1 MFRGRQ
7 QFIDKYRET
16 LPERY
21 RYLNDTQVYDL
32 ALKSNPELS
41 NAQFN
46 EEPEEPGF
54 LNSIAQTAKEQY
66 YRLPQTA
73 ASLVNMLHQ
82 SIADKNDPNAAAISE
97 MQINL
102 YNVASA
108 AANDSISKDPELIK
122 FQQWA
127 GNNPFTW
134 GEFLTNP
141 SMFGRVA
148 AQSIL
153 SMGQIMTAGTLGA
166 MVGGPVV
173 GAFSAGAMGFVLE
186 GTEAYGQAYDR
197 AKQKGMSDQEIT
209 RIAGESGLAYG
220 AVSAVLESLVPFSIL
235 RSMGFTKKLAKN
247 TFGKFAANYLD
258 DAAEGIFGT
267 KAVTDAIS
275 KLAAERLTFMQKVSK
290 FARVSGF
297 DALGEA
303 TTEATQ
309 FLAEKAIVDSEVDGR
324 TIDQAWFDEAIND
337 PELSESIA
345 GGLIGGGVFSM
356 RTAERQGRGVYGR
369 QAGNFAS
376 ILTGQNFDDFSTWF
390 LNNKDANRIDKIEF
404 ARTVLR
410 NDANRIRSGQTTSEV
425 TTEQSTSE
433 TPVTPTTPSTT
444 PTTPPKE
451 TVSETKRTQ
460 PSEQKTSIAQRLANP
475 ELGEVLPTETQV
487 GRTLSETALNY
498 LTISGE
504 KARKD
509 VEQSP
514 DIERKI
520 YTMAAKAIEGLN
532 PKIAE
537 SFKDKDGNFI
547 LSKVKNVVNMMAK
560 ENIAAVQREAAG
572 DLMGSDIM
580 SELGIVENPDA
591 GANALQDLGITEN
604 PEQPTTKSVPF
615 YENKDNIPGLA
626 KRIAQGKKLTKN
638 DLQLQKNFPT
648 ELEAELNKINQP
660 KQPQPTKKERISNT
674 ETVTNTMKSLL
685 RGMGYNDDYIKTL
698 NPIQANTILKNQIP
712 PKGDQGT
719 TPTIENKAP
728 SKPIERTSN
737 EILGNAP
744 SELRTPYTGKLP
756 KGYSLLKVTAVDS
769 KYYDELPGKKL
780 DNEKHLGI
788 KSKRNFY
795 IVKDTRIGNKYR
807 VFEESSGLAV
817 GNDYSTI
824 KEAVADASRKLKEQ
838 SALGDLDTR
847 LDSLIPKRQPLNT
860 TKATPTTAEQDNTPP
875 WEERPTETKDIN
887 KHEKDVLGLKPNDT
901 VYYEGKPYKF
911 VDFAPVFSPEKEES
925 YLSRLENG
933 DEMSASEE
941 EAMITSG
948 MSDEQFKKYVAEE
961 EKNRFDLIKSGKLNP
976 YDFEVIIEKNG
987 KSIGINPYLV
997 DIKSK
1002 ESFGNV
1008 SEIINETKDLN
1019 PNDVKTDHQSS
1030 NEGTDLGDINAD
1042 EVFAAESVLNIP
1054 TEKTDRVKAAESYG
1068 MSSEGTSSV
1077 KNILNNIANKSPNK
1091 QYAKLAKYI
1100 SKYLGRDVQVEF
1112 GDRSMFEWSA
1122 SYEKMYIAPTGMVPF
1137 EQVFLHEAIHAL
1149 TNRIIDGV
1157 ETGVLKDANSIRA
1170 YNEIKKLFDY
1180 TRNYIGE
1187 KSLDK
1192 LSQRRSMSEL
1202 ITFYGVSS
1210 NNLKEFVAEA
1220 MSSPQFQQVLDSIE
1234 YKPKKSLLQRMID
1247 IIKSIFGIS
1256 PTNDSVLANSI
1267 TQIVTLVQNSPEV
1280 IPGSITA
1287 KETMMIKHADNMAY
1301 DKNNLDFADL
1311 DEHDGRDE
1319 EYFDEQYD
1327 PDPGI
1332 FNDKFFASQF
1342 GVYVD
1347 GELYS
1352 KLVKL
1357 AKEYKDKPLSQ
1368 KTNFYDLEDRI
1379 YSTIVNM
1386 TSHHPNVNRDSDK
1399 YKDNIKLWV
1408 QKVNSA
1414 TRVALAK
1421 IDDTGRIIT
1430 DYDPQK
1436 RYQGQ
1441 ITIEHD
1447 DNNNN
1452 PPIINVEQ
1460 YTEKKL
1466 DTGGANPTSAKQSF
1480 IEEDFTKGARTKV
1493 WIVSTKDIFRK
1504 IRGAISKKTGKAF
1517 ATFYK
1522 RADFQDFT
1530 VNDKSIDNLN
1540 RIFARQYL
1548 YEKQKMIKQNRDTKS
1563 NVLRF
1568 FLAETS
1574 GDNSKIILS
1583 GISQS
1588 IAEISRANFIATL
1601 DSEVVD
1607 ENGKGN
1613 ITKEHRDSML
1623 ADADR
1628 LSKEN
1633 PLAYGQI
1640 LGFHNRMKAIKGSRY
1655 LLREKDVANSYKR
1668 LKLDLFEGWV
1678 PRGIGPN
1685 RIMVIDPNNIEIMMP
1700 NQNGELINVDP
1711 LYNGKYRFDGWT
1723 MTSQAWFDKLYAVS
1737 GVKTKVLKTVVR
1749 SLNLEN
1755 NIDYIALKHSEQVA
1769 FEGTEIYSKGA
1780 EKTLIARY
1788 SNGKWLDAKG
1798 NEFDRLTSTE
1808 ERKDHDGAYSVT
1820 NEIITLP
1827 EDSVRVDFS
1836 VNHSAEDA
1844 AYPILMNDLMLDKDY
1859 LAKNPIASK
1868 YIDAIKKYYKDN
1880 AIKYMSQLYD
1890 FRNDTKSLRQFI
1902 QRDLQRG
1909 EFATELQQYI
1919 DLWENGEGLLIPH
1932 IIKQIVP
1939 VLNNRILVDGIYKM
1953 RKFDRGY
1960 ATHLVIKPSGA
1971 LDIKDNNLIISGDNK
1986 TMVKLVQNIS
1996 GLGKDA
2002 SLSQLNEWLKNNEFM
2017 VLVHRQ
2023 PLQSFTKVQLRRLQE
2038 FIPNQGE
2045 TVFVTQNDVSHVHEA
2060 DYDIDSLFIEY
2071 IGGNVEKYEGYWT
2084 RDEVA
2089 NTSNKVF
2096 LFGDNTNDRVN
2107 TKYIPSST
2115 QAVIRGLPNAIGIDT
2130 KKDRGTN
2137 PTSYFTDADFAQFKK
2152 QVDDAIQTAK
2162 NSGKIIVLPADG
2174 IGTGKA
2180 MLREKAPRLFEYLQS
2195 ELNKLSNHD
2204 LVNLMK
2210 RSQED
2215 PSFEEYNRTVNL
2227 SAFKKGPLG
2236 KSLSSYNDRMAVLA
2250 YNARLFNGQGSV
2262 VNSKTILSILSMK
2275 NLVFETVESKG
2286 IKIRPRN
2293 PSSTVIMR
2301 YWELEP
2307 SELDAP
2313 FGDTGKTFRE
2323 VIESEG
2329 DSIVNENGKL
2339 YLKTTKANEF
2349 SILLQAIIDNAKFGL
2364 VNKLS
2369 LVSQDKEDIGI
2380 SGWLLTRMFVKDDN
2394 SGFTKKEI
2402 TYLRAIYRA
2411 FNYSTLRSGKTQDR
2425 HRATML
2431 DILEDSKGIVSRYY
2445 DLESLKQRTPEEI
2458 SEQLMREITKDI
2470 SDRNKFARGPNPN
2483 GIVNL
2488 SVNGEITPLETMM
2501 IQPGLYMA
2509 GKEVQDYNNAMFY
2522 DGPFERSVDDYNA
2535 IRYNAILDIQ
2545 NSFLEDGIKAKTD
2558 ESIRDQMWNGM
2569 DYAQKMGTEWFNIFK
2584 ERKAKLKNVNTDV
2597 AEQITVKPE
2606 YSADVQEFLAKWYPK
2621 FKELTDL
2628 EQKHAAMYFLKGIRS
2643 YDVETKDGSLTTVIS
2658 IPPLYVMHKPTMK
2671 EYGIAF
2677 KNNVN
2682 TTTSKTIRGTD
2693 MRFKDLTNMYAEIE
2707 KLKGKRCG

>member
-1 MFRGRQ
+1 MFKGRQ

-73 ASLVNMLHQ
+73 ASLINMMYRYG
-82 SIADKNDPNAAAISE
+82 IDKNDPRSKDISE
-97 MQINL
+97 FSIGL
-102 YNVASA
+102 YNVATA
-108 AANDSISKDPELIK
+108 AANDSISKDPEIIK

-134 GEFLTNP
+134 GEFLTNS

-235 RSMGFTKKLAKN
+235 RSMGFTKKLAKS

-258 DAAEGIFGT
+258 DAAEGIAGT

-324 TIDQAWFDEAIND
+324 TIDQAWFDEAIKD
-337 PELSESIA
+337 PEFSESIA

-410 NDANRIRSGQTTSEV
+410 NDANRIRSGQITSEV
-425 TTEQSTSE
+425 TTEQSTPE

-444 PTTPPKE
+444 PTTSPQE
-451 TVSETKRTQ
+451 TVPETKRTQ
-460 PSEQKTSIAQRLANP
+460 PSEQKTSIAQRIANP
-475 ELGEVLPTETQV
+475 ELGEVLPSETQV
-487 GRTLSETALNY
+487 GRTLSEAALNY

-514 DIERKI
+514 EIERKI

-626 KRIAQGKKLTKN
+626 QRIAQGKKLTKN
-638 DLQLQKNFPT
+638 DLQLQKNFPA
-648 ELEAELNKINQP
+648 ELEAELNKINKP
-660 KQPQPTKKERISNT
+660 KKPQPTKKERISNT
-674 ETVTNTMKSLL
+674 ETV
-685 RGMGYNDDYIKTL
+685 
-698 NPIQANTILKNQIP
+698 LKNQIP

-719 TPTIENKAP
+719 SPSIENKAP
-728 SKPIERTSN
+728 SKPVEKTSIVNATLTTLTDKISNISGITALSKEDMPEGSGWTMYVPSIEDLGGEKDVIAQIYNIGDKLYNSKDNSEITGERKNRIIKLIDLLNTVNSKFNKFFKSN
-737 EILGNAP
+737 
-744 SELRTPYTGKLP
+744 K
-756 KGYSLLKVTAVDS
+756 
-769 KYYDELPGKKL
+769 
-780 DNEKHLGI
+780 
-788 KSKRNFY
+788 
-795 IVKDTRIGNKYR
+795 
-807 VFEESSGLAV
+807 
-817 GNDYSTI
+817 NDYS
-824 KEAVADASRKLKEQ
+824 SRKVKNKLQENWNSKSTESKIESLKDAGFNDAQ
-838 SALGDLDTR
+838 IDYLSKNSDGLWDNKIIPLKFDKLLGIARSISYFTGAQQDPI
-847 LDSLIPKRQPLNT
+847 SLIEL
-860 TKATPTTAEQDNTPP
+860 EQDNTPP
-875 WEERPTETKDIN
+875 WEERPTETK
-887 KHEKDVLGLKPNDT
+887 P
-901 VYYEGKPYKF
+901 
-911 VDFAPVFSPEKEES
+911 
-925 YLSRLENG
+925 
-933 DEMSASEE
+933 
-941 EAMITSG
+941 
-948 MSDEQFKKYVAEE
+948 
-961 EKNRFDLIKSGKLNP
+961 
-976 YDFEVIIEKNG
+976 
-987 KSIGINPYLV
+987 
-997 DIKSK
+997 

-1008 SEIINETKDLN
+1008 SKIITETKELN

-1030 NEGTDLGDINAD
+1030 NEGTDLGEINAD

-1054 TEKTDRVKAAESYG
+1054 TEKTDRVKSAESYG
-1068 MSSEGTSSV
+1068 MSSEGISNV
-1077 KNILNNIANKSPNK
+1077 RNVLNNIANKSPNK

-1100 SKYLGRDVQVEF
+1100 SKYLGRNIQVEF

-1122 SYEKMYIAPTGMVPF
+1122 SYEKMYIAPTGTVPF

-1157 ETGVLKDANSIRA
+1157 ETGVLKDANSLRA

-1187 KSLDK
+1187 KNLDK
-1192 LSQRRSMSEL
+1192 LAQRRNMSEL

-1256 PTNDSVLANSI
+1256 PTNDSILANSI

-1386 TSHHPNVNRDSDK
+1386 TGHHPNVNRDSDK
-1399 YKDNIKLWV
+1399 YKDSIKLWV
-1408 QKVNSA
+1408 QKVNSS

-1421 IDDTGRIIT
+1421 IDETGKIIT

-1447 DNNNN
+1447 DNQNN

-1493 WIVSTKDIFRK
+1493 WIVSTKDIFKK

-1517 ATFYK
+1517 GTFYK

-1588 IAEISRANFIATL
+1588 IAEISRADFIATL
-1601 DSEVVD
+1601 DSEVVARVNIAVSD
-1607 ENGKGN
+1607 EMKNQLKSDHAFSGVAGFLSNFAPYKNGEEFIYEGIKYPSNEHFYQAQKFTDKTIQEKIASHPFSGLKSFVRKLGPIRSDWDSYKDTVMRIGLEHKFNLPRFKKLLLSTGSENLVERNNWKDSYWGEYNGSGQNKLGKMLEDIRSKILPENNTGN

-1628 LSKEN
+1628 LSADN

-1685 RIMVIDPNNIEIMMP
+1685 RIMVIDPSNVEIMMP
-1700 NQNGELINVDP
+1700 NQNGELVNVDP

-1737 GVKTKVLKTVVR
+1737 GEKTKVLKTVVR

-1755 NIDYIALKHSEQVA
+1755 NIDYIALKHSEQTA
-1769 FEGTEIYSKGA
+1769 FEGTEIYSKGT

-1827 EDSVRVDFS
+1827 EDSIRVDFV
-1836 VNHSAEDA
+1836 VNKSAEDA

-1859 LAKNPIASK
+1859 LDKNPIASK
-1868 YIDAIKKYYKDN
+1868 YVDAVKKYYKDN
-1880 AIKYMSQLYD
+1880 AIKYMSQLYN

-1953 RKFDRGY
+1953 RKFERGN

-1971 LDIKDNNLIISGDNK
+1971 LDIKENNLIISGDNK

-2002 SLSQLNEWLKNNEFM
+2002 TLSQLNEWLKKNEFM
-2017 VLVHRQ
+2017 LLVHRQ

-2038 FIPNQGE
+2038 FVSNQGE

-2071 IGGNVEKYEGYWT
+2071 ISDNELRNTFKNMQDNPEFEK
-2084 RDEVA
+2084 
-2089 NTSNKVF
+2089 
-2096 LFGDNTNDRVN
+2096 
-2107 TKYIPSST
+2107 
-2115 QAVIRGLPNAIGIDT
+2115 
-2130 KKDRGTN
+2130 
-2137 PTSYFTDADFAQFKK
+2137 
-2152 QVDDAIQTAK
+2152 
-2162 NSGKIIVLPADG
+2162 
-2174 IGTGKA
+2174 
-2180 MLREKAPRLFEYLQS
+2180 
-2195 ELNKLSNHD
+2195 
-2204 LVNLMK
+2204 
-2210 RSQED
+2210 
-2215 PSFEEYNRTVNL
+2215 YNRTVNL
-2227 SAFKKGPLG
+2227 SVFKKGPLG

-2275 NLVFETVESKG
+2275 DLVFETVEDEG
-2286 IKIRPRN
+2286 VKIRPRN

-2329 DSIVNENGKL
+2329 DSIVNEDGKL

-2369 LVSQDKEDIGI
+2369 LVSQDRKDIGI
-2380 SGWLLTRMFVKDDN
+2380 SGWLLTRIFVKDDN

-2425 HRATML
+2425 YRAAML
-2431 DILEDSKGIVSRYY
+2431 DILNDSKDIVSRYY
-2445 DLESLKQRTPEEI
+2445 DLESLKQRTPEET
-2458 SEQLMREITKDI
+2458 SEQLMREIAKDI
-2470 SDRNKFARGPNPN
+2470 SDRNKYARGPNPN

-2488 SVNGEITPLETMM
+2488 SVNNEITPLETMIM
-2501 IQPGLYMA
+2501 QPGLYMA
-2509 GKEVQDYNNAMFY
+2509 GRESVDYAKGIFY
-2522 DGPFERSVDDYNA
+2522 NGPFERSVDDYNA
-2535 IRYNAILDIQ
+2535 IRLNAILDIQ
-2545 NSFLEDGIKAKTD
+2545 NDFLEDGIKAKTD

-2569 DYAQKMGTEWFNIFK
+2569 DFAQKMGTEWFNIFK

-2606 YSADVQEFLAKWYPK
+2606 YSADVQEFLSKWHPK

-2643 YDVETKDGSLTTVIS
+2643 YDVEAKDGSLTTVIS
-2658 IPPLYVMHKPTMK
+2658 VPPLYIMHKPTMDK
-2671 EYGIAF
+2671 YGVAY
-2677 KNNVN
+2677 KNNEN